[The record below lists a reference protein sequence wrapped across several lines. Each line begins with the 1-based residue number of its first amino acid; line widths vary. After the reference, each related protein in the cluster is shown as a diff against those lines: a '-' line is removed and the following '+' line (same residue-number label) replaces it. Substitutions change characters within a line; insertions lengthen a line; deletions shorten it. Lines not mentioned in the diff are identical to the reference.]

1 MVSTVIGLFA
11 DSTTADSVVKD
22 LVDQGFPRD
31 DIRVIPEGGIQP
43 VPTATAS
50 VGGRSPGV
58 DTTEE
63 MTEEATAGG
72 SVAVSLIE
80 MGMSEKKA
88 VYYSEAV
95 RRAGTVVC
103 VTVDKD
109 KVNEAK
115 TIIDSHGSLDINNQA
130 AQMAPG

>member
-1 MVSTVIGLFA
+1 MVNTVIGLFA
-11 DSTTADSVVKD
+11 DSATADTVVSD
-22 LVDQGFPRD
+22 LVDHGFPRD

-43 VPTATAS
+43 VSTAMPS
-50 VGGRSPGV
+50 VGGRSPGA
-58 DTTEE
+58 DTTAE
-63 MTEEATAGG
+63 TAEEATASGN
-72 SVAVSLIE
+72 VAVSLIE